1 MVEWHFP
8 GSSVVKNP
16 LANTGDA
23 GSNLGSGRSLEEGNH
38 NPFQYTY
45 LGNPM
50 DIRAW
55 QAAAHGV
62 TRVRN

>member
-1 MVEWHFP
+1 MVQWHFP
-8 GSSVVKNP
+8 GSSVVKKP
-16 LANTGDA
+16 LADTADA
-23 GSNLGSGRSLEEGNH
+23 GSNLGSGRSLGEGNH

-55 QAAAHGV
+55 QAAVHGV
-62 TRVRN
+62 TRVRH